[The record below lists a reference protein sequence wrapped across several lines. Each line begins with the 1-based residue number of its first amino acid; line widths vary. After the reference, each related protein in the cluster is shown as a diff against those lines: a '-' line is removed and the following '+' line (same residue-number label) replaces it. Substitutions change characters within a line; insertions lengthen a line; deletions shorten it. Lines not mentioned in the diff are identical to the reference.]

1 METLWQDIR
10 YGIRMLLKSPA
21 FTLVAVLTLA
31 LGIGA
36 NTAIFSVVNA
46 VLFRSLPY
54 KQPDQL
60 YMLLERTPRFP
71 ILSVSYLNYVDW
83 RDQNKVFEAVAATR
97 NLSVTLT
104 GGTEPE
110 RLPAR
115 MATANFFSM
124 LGVQPV
130 KGRTFLP
137 EEDHAGGTPV
147 ALLSYGLW
155 QRDFGGGQD
164 ILGKTLTLDSK
175 PYSVVGVLPQDFR
188 YMQPADIYLPFE
200 PWAKTLPDDRSWH
213 QGILPLGRLK
223 AGATPE
229 QARTEMQAI
238 AKRLEEQYSTYNT
251 GVTANVVRLSDQ
263 IVQNV
268 RSGLLIL
275 LGAVSLVL
283 LIACANV
290 ANLLLARATGRQRE
304 IAIRQALGAGRGR
317 LIRQLLT
324 ESVLLSLAG
333 ASLAILIASWCVG
346 PLLQLSGTVIPRSE
360 GIGIDL
366 AVLGFTAGIALLTGL
381 FFGLAPA
388 LHATRMDLREKLN
401 VSGRSGAGGVHH
413 QQLRAALVISEVA
426 LAMVL
431 LVGAGLLIRSLERLQ
446 DVPPGF
452 QPDHL
457 LVADIPLSATV
468 YPKTAQRT
476 EFFDQLLARA
486 ETLPGVRSAGAA
498 TVLPLAGNGAII
510 HFNIQGRPPKDAHEF
525 IMAGYRAVSAKYFQT
540 LGMPLLQGRFFT
552 DADAAK
558 SPAVVVINT
567 TMAHQFFP
575 NQSPLGQHI
584 QLGAT
589 PEKEVAWME
598 VVGMVGDVKTDLA
611 LGPQAEM
618 YIPYAQAD
626 EFLPVLQL
634 SVVMRTGG
642 DPKSLASALRSA
654 VYEINKKQPIV
665 KVRTMEENLSDSI
678 AQPRFRTVLLGI
690 FAGLALLLTTVG
702 VYGVLSYT
710 VTQRT
715 QEIGIRMALGAQSS
729 DVLRLIIGQGMKL
742 TLVAVGIGLAGA
754 LGLGLLMR
762 TMLFG
767 VTFYD
772 PATFLGT
779 AILLTGVALAACYV
793 PARRAMRV
801 DPLVALRY
809 E

>member
-1 METLWQDIR
+1 VNTFWQDVR
-10 YGIRMLLKSPA
+10 YALRQMRSKPG
-21 FTLVAVLTLA
+21 FTIIAILTLA

-46 VLFRSLPY
+46 VLFRSLPF
-54 KQPDQL
+54 KDPDRL

-83 RDQNKVFEAVAATR
+83 RDQNHVFETVAATR

-104 GGTEPE
+104 GRSEPE

-115 MATANFFSM
+115 MATAGFFPM
-124 LGVQPV
+124 LGAQTVL
-130 KGRTFLP
+130 GRTFLA
-137 EEDHAGGTPV
+137 EEDRAGGNPV
-147 ALLSYGLW
+147 VLLTYGLW
-155 QRDFGGGQD
+155 QRDFGGAQD

-175 PYSVVGVLPQDFR
+175 PYTVVGVLPQDFR

-213 QGILPLGRLK
+213 PGILPLGRLK
-223 AGATPE
+223 PGVSPE
-229 QARTEMQAI
+229 QAGTEMQTI
-238 AKRLEEQYSTYNT
+238 AKRLELQYPIYDT
-251 GVTANVVRLSDQ
+251 GVSANVVRLADQ
-263 IVQNV
+263 ITQNV
-268 RSGLLIL
+268 RSGLLVL
-275 LGAVSLVL
+275 LGAVSFVL

-290 ANLLLARATGRQRE
+290 ANLLLARASSRQRE

-333 ASLAILIASWCVG
+333 AGLAIMIAAWCVR
-346 PLLQLSGTVIPRSE
+346 PLLSLSGTTIPRSE

-366 AVLGFTAGIALLTGL
+366 VVLGFTAGIALLTGL
-381 FFGLAPA
+381 LFGLAPA
-388 LHATRMDLREKLN
+388 LQATRMDLREKLN
-401 VSGRSGAGGVHH
+401 ESGRSGSGGVRHRS
-413 QQLRAALVISEVA
+413 LRAALVISEVA

-431 LVGAGLLIRSLERLQ
+431 LVGAGLLIRSLERLR

-457 LVADIPLSATV
+457 LIADVPLSATV

-476 EFFDQLLARA
+476 AFFDQLLERA
-486 ETLPGVRSAGAA
+486 QNLPGVRSAGGA
-498 TVLPLAGNGAII
+498 TVLPLSGAGSII

-525 IMAGYRAVSAKYFQT
+525 IMAGYRTVSTRYFQT
-540 LGMPLLQGRFFT
+540 LGMPLLQGRFLT

-558 SPAVVVINT
+558 SPAVVIINS

-575 NQSPLGQHI
+575 NQSPLGQHL

-589 PEKEVAWME
+589 PTNGVARME
-598 VVGMVGDVKTDLA
+598 VVGIVGDVKTDLA
-611 LGPQAEM
+611 LGAQAEM
-618 YIPYAQAD
+618 YIPYSQAD
-626 EFLPVLQL
+626 DFLPVLTL
-634 SVVMRTGG
+634 SVVLRAGG
-642 DPKSLASALRSA
+642 DPKSLAGALRSA
-654 VYEINKKQPIV
+654 VYDLNKNQPIV
-665 KVRTMEENLSDSI
+665 RVRTMEENLSDSI

-690 FAGLALLLTTVG
+690 FAGLALVLTVVG
-702 VYGVLSYT
+702 VYGVISYV

-715 QEIGIRMALGAQSS
+715 QEIGVRVALGAQPR
-729 DVLRLIIGQGMKL
+729 DVFRLIVGYGLKL
-742 TLVAVGIGLAGA
+742 AVPAVILGAAGA
-754 LGLGLLMR
+754 FLLGRWLA

-767 VTFYD
+767 VTYYD
-772 PATFLGT
+772 PATFAGT
-779 AILLTGVALAACYV
+779 GLLLIGVALAACWI
-793 PARRAMRV
+793 PARRATRV
-801 DPLVALRY
+801 DPVIALRY